1 MQRPGS
7 ERRQR
12 CSGYAR
18 LAHVPHRRRER
29 EAKFEVADDFD
40 LPFSGP
46 LGGRSSV
53 KLSATYWDTTD
64 RRLLRWGQ
72 TLRHRHASD
81 GSEDGWTLKIGTP
94 PGVPGAGV
102 VLDRWELDEPGPP
115 DEPPVRL
122 AGLVLGI
129 VRGAPLEPV
138 AAIETEREK
147 RLIGAVEVSD
157 DRVASSIDGI
167 PGPSFRQIELE
178 VKGSGAGR
186 LLGELSDKLIRAG
199 AKPTKAS
206 KLETALGG
214 QPEPEVAVP
223 RLRPRSHLDT
233 LVGYALSRS
242 VIRLIGED
250 PKIRASSDADPVHDA
265 RVATRRL
272 RSDLKT
278 LEPYLSP
285 VEGLRTELGWL
296 GGLLG
301 EVRDLDVLIER
312 MRAQIAELPD
322 ADQAAAAAILGRL
335 DDDRHRRRGEL
346 LDGLGSGRYLAL
358 VDELIEA
365 TRRPPVADPSDDRR
379 ARSVL
384 RRVTRKAWRRT
395 ARSVDRLGRSSP
407 DAALHEVRKRAKRAR
422 YAAELGRDV
431 FGKRAMRLAERLAD
445 VQDGLGE
452 VQDTVVAE
460 ERLRALRLSSGSA
473 FVAGM
478 LACGERAARADARD
492 RWPRLWKAA
501 RAKRLRRWFS

>member
-1 MQRPGS
+1 
-7 ERRQR
+7 
-12 CSGYAR
+12 
-18 LAHVPHRRRER
+18 V
-29 EAKFEVADDFD
+29 
-40 LPFSGP
+40 
-46 LGGRSSV
+46 
-53 KLSATYWDTTD
+53 
-64 RRLLRWGQ
+64 
-72 TLRHRHASD
+72 
-81 GSEDGWTLKIGTP
+81 
-94 PGVPGAGV
+94 
-102 VLDRWELDEPGPP
+102 
-115 DEPPVRL
+115 
-122 AGLVLGI
+122 
-129 VRGAPLEPV
+129 PLEPV
-138 AAIETEREK
+138 AVIDTEREK
-147 RLIGAVEVSD
+147 LLIGAVEVSD
-157 DRVASSIDGI
+157 DRVVSSIDGI

-178 VKGSGAGR
+178 VKGSGGGR
-186 LLGELSDKLIRAG
+186 LLRDLSDRLIRAG
-199 AKPTKAS
+199 AKPTTVS

-214 QPEPEVAVP
+214 QAEPEVAIP
-223 RLRPRSHLDT
+223 RLRPGSHLDT
-233 LVGYALSRS
+233 LVGSAISRS
-242 VIRLIGED
+242 VVRLIGED
-250 PKIRASSDADPVHDA
+250 PKIRASSDAEAVHDA

-278 LEPYLSP
+278 LEPYLAP
-285 VEGLRTELGWL
+285 VEGLRAELGWL

-312 MRAQIAELPD
+312 MRARIAGLPD
-322 ADQAAAAAILGRL
+322 ADQAAAATILARL

-346 LDGLGSGRYLAL
+346 LDGLSSGRYLAL

-395 ARSVDRLGRSSP
+395 ARAADRLGRSSP

-431 FGKRAMRLAERLAD
+431 FGKRAMRLAGQLAD

-460 ERLRALRLSSGSA
+460 ERLRALRLPSDSA

-478 LACGERAARADARD
+478 LVSGERAARADARD

>member
-1 MQRPGS
+1 M
-7 ERRQR
+7 
-12 CSGYAR
+12 
-18 LAHVPHRRRER
+18 RRRER
-29 EAKFEVADDFD
+29 SRRRRCSAYARLGHMPHRSRARQATFEVADDFE
-40 LPFSGP
+40 LPFPGEVA
-46 LGGRSSV
+46 GRSSV
-53 KLSATYWDTTD
+53 KLSANYWDTAD
-64 RRLLRWGQ
+64 HRLLRWGQ

-81 GSEDGWTLKIGTP
+81 GSKDGWTLTIGTP
-94 PGVPGAGV
+94 PGVHGAGV

-115 DEPPVRL
+115 DGPPARL

-138 AAIETEREK
+138 ATIETEREK
-147 RLIGAVEVSD
+147 RLIGGVEVSD

-167 PGPSFRQIELE
+167 PGPSFRRIELE

-186 LLGELSDKLIRAG
+186 LLRELSDRLIGAG
-199 AKPTKAS
+199 AKPTTAS
-206 KLETALGG
+206 KLEMALGG

-242 VIRLIGED
+242 VIRLVSED

-312 MRAQIAELPD
+312 MRARIAGLPN
-322 ADQAAAAAILGRL
+322 ADQTAAAAILARFG
-335 DDDRHRRRGEL
+335 DDRHRRRGEL
-346 LDGLGSGRYLAL
+346 LDGLSSDRYRAL

-365 TRRPPVADPSDDRR
+365 ARRPPVADPSDDRR

-395 ARSVDRLGRSSP
+395 ARAADRLGRSSP

-478 LACGERAARADARD
+478 LVCGERAARAEARD

>member
-29 EAKFEVADDFD
+29 EAKFEVGDDFD

-64 RRLLRWGQ
+64 RRLLRWCQ

-157 DRVASSIDGI
+157 DRVASSIDGF

-186 LLGELSDKLIRAG
+186 LLKELSDRLIRAG
-199 AKPTKAS
+199 AKPTTAS

-285 VEGLRTELGWL
+285 VEGLRTELG
-296 GGLLG
+296 
-301 EVRDLDVLIER
+301 
-312 MRAQIAELPD
+312 
-322 ADQAAAAAILGRL
+322 
-335 DDDRHRRRGEL
+335 
-346 LDGLGSGRYLAL
+346 
-358 VDELIEA
+358 
-365 TRRPPVADPSDDRR
+365 
-379 ARSVL
+379 
-384 RRVTRKAWRRT
+384 
-395 ARSVDRLGRSSP
+395 
-407 DAALHEVRKRAKRAR
+407 
-422 YAAELGRDV
+422 
-431 FGKRAMRLAERLAD
+431 
-445 VQDGLGE
+445 
-452 VQDTVVAE
+452 
-460 ERLRALRLSSGSA
+460 
-473 FVAGM
+473 
-478 LACGERAARADARD
+478 
-492 RWPRLWKAA
+492 
-501 RAKRLRRWFS
+501 